1 VTTDRLA
8 QVRELLGRA
17 TPGPWGYKAGV
28 LKHYVF
34 STDPR
39 EELGFSLQEMHW
51 RDGQDT
57 KAEHNAPLIAALRNI
72 APDLLAAV
80 EAAEEVIQAHDQQT
94 GPVSIYLRA
103 KVVRL
108 REALGRL
115 RAGT

>member
-1 VTTDRLA
+1 MTDRLA
-8 QVRELLGRA
+8 EVRELLGRA
-17 TPGPWGYKAGV
+17 TFPVSIEECTRDLAHDIE
-28 LKHYVF
+28 LTTYVVRIG
-34 STDPR
+34 STA
-39 EELGFSLQEMHW
+39 W
-51 RDGQDT
+51 
-57 KAEHNAPLIAALRNI
+57 AEFNSRKGAEDYVALRNI